1 MVKVEAPFGV
11 PDVPQP
17 ASATN
22 TSTAAA
28 RPRRVRKRRSERNRS
43 NISIAANTGA
53 TKRMEMGRMKMGRT
67 EVGGGTTNDV
77 VVSVSAAV
85 ALDPAGGV
93 TDAGAMAQ
101 VDFKGSPVQASA
113 TAELKAPMEV
123 TVTVSGSLEPFLTVS
138 VDGAL
143 TLKSGATAP
152 TVPLRVMVCVPAP
165 SMMVS
170 VPASAVATEGV

>member
-1 MVKVEAPFGV
+1 
-11 PDVPQP
+11 
-17 ASATN
+17 
-22 TSTAAA
+22 
-28 RPRRVRKRRSERNRS
+28 
-43 NISIAANTGA
+43 
-53 TKRMEMGRMKMGRT
+53 MGRT